1 MSRTMSLEISDELYR
16 ALNDVAARQNRS
28 AEEVGAQWFES
39 TIERLA
45 TDPLMKLIGSIRS
58 ESDVSDWGDRH
69 DYYIG
74 EHLAAE
80 LRDAEE

>member
-1 MSRTMSLEISDELYR
+1 MSCTVSLEISDELYR
-16 ALNDVAARQNRS
+16 TLSDVAARQNRS
-28 AEEVGAQWFES
+28 AEEVGAEWFQS

-45 TDPLMKLIGSIRS
+45 ADPIMSLIGSVRS
-58 ESDVSDWGDRH
+58 ESDVSDWADRH

-80 LRDAEE
+80 LRDEEE